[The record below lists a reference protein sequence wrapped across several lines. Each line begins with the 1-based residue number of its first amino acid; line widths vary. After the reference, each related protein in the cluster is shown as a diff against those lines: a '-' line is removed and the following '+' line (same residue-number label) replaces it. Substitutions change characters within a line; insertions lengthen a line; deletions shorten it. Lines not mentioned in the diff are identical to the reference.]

1 VTRTPRNER
10 LTFALMG
17 IGSSPSSRYSDE
29 ASIAETPLV
38 SVSIFKLQFAMQD
51 FIATFG
57 VPFLMYAQ
65 MSLAWGIV
73 LTGIGQFISYL
84 LDVAEAK
91 TQVR

>member
-1 VTRTPRNER
+1 
-10 LTFALMG
+10 
-17 IGSSPSSRYSDE
+17 
-29 ASIAETPLV
+29 
-38 SVSIFKLQFAMQD
+38 MQE
-51 FIATFG
+51 FITTFG

-91 TQVR
+91 TQTK

>member
-1 VTRTPRNER
+1 
-10 LTFALMG
+10 
-17 IGSSPSSRYSDE
+17 
-29 ASIAETPLV
+29 
-38 SVSIFKLQFAMQD
+38 MQD